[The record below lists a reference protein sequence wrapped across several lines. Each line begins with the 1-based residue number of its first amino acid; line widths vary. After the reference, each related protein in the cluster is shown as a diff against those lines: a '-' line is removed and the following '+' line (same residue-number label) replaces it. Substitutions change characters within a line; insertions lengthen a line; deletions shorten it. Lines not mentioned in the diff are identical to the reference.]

1 MIARVVVMCATVAS
15 CRGASA
21 PAAEP
26 GVPDAPAHGPNVTA
40 EAGSDSASA
49 SAPVPMVVAAPA
61 PAAAGSE
68 GEPARPITA
77 AEASRKTGPVDD
89 CIATVAELP
98 RVAWLDHDDRRLQR
112 DELVVV
118 MKSAR
123 RLAVFD
129 DGARTHCYRVGLGFA
144 PEGHKQVQ
152 GDGKTPEGWYRTSD
166 KPWSTFDNAIAIHYP
181 NVGDARA
188 AKTDG
193 RIGRSTH
200 DKIVRA
206 IDDGKVPPQSTAL
219 GGAILIHGGGSAWDW
234 TLGCVALDD
243 VDLVELRAALPRGMR
258 TDVLV
263 VP

>member
-1 MIARVVVMCATVAS
+1 MVCAAMAS

-26 GVPDAPAHGPNVTA
+26 GDTSAPVASDTAGDANDAAASTAVPIVIATPA
-40 EAGSDSASA
+40 A
-49 SAPVPMVVAAPA
+49 SAPTPASAAVA
-61 PAAAGSE
+61 
-68 GEPARPITA
+68 PARPTTA
-77 AEASRKTGPVDD
+77 AEASSAVDD
-89 CIATVAELP
+89 CVASVTALP
-98 RVAWLDHDDRRLQR
+98 DIAWLDRDDRRLQR
-112 DELVVV
+112 DALVVV
-118 MKSAR
+118 VKSTR
-123 RLAVFD
+123 RLAVFR

-144 PEGHKQVQ
+144 PEGHKEVQ

-181 NVGDARA
+181 NAADARA
-188 AKTDG
+188 GKAAG
-193 RIGRSTH
+193 HIGRSTL

-206 IDDGKVPPQSTAL
+206 IEDGKVPPQSTAL

-243 VDLVELRAALPRGMR
+243 PDLLELRAALPRGMR

-263 VP
+263 LP